1 MKEHQKLCQKKES
14 KVMLHFVLGQP
25 SRKQT
30 AEQPQKNDP
39 ENDFFHVYHFVCVH
53 SCLLN
58 NVLTLIFSNSAGK
71 LDQSQ
76 VQQRDVLPGHII
88 GEDLPADGV
97 RASSLIHGY
106 SRRTP
111 AVAGVITTNY
121 LLGGHSV
128 RKSIDFSHSEA
139 ESRKVRT

>member
-1 MKEHQKLCQKKES
+1 MRIAVRLRY
-14 KVMLHFVLGQP
+14 LGGYT
-25 SRKQT
+25 T
-30 AEQPQKNDP
+30 A
-39 ENDFFHVYHFVCVH
+39 YHFVCVH

-88 GEDLPADGV
+88 GEDPPADGV

-128 RKSIDFSHSEA
+128 RVSQLIFPIQKWNLEKVVIRENV
-139 ESRKVRT
+139 RKLLF

>member
-1 MKEHQKLCQKKES
+1 MCTIWIVLSFLSEPCFDKIPKIQSVWFLASHTLKPFKQFAHS
-14 KVMLHFVLGQP
+14 HF
-25 SRKQT
+25 S
-30 AEQPQKNDP
+30 
-39 ENDFFHVYHFVCVH
+39 Y
-53 SCLLN
+53 
-58 NVLTLIFSNSAGK
+58 SAGK

-88 GEDLPADGV
+88 GEELPADGV